1 MEREKGGV
9 KLFVGRLPR
18 DGKVSQKML
27 RECFEEFG
35 ECLEVFVIDS
45 QAVSNVGCAFI
56 RMGTLEQAEMCITEL
71 HEQRV
76 LIPEQRELGP
86 MQVAFAKGEAVRL
99 GLNEKEEILPSF
111 KEARMKVVEHQ
122 EKRMFFEGMQKAQ
135 EAQMHA
141 ARQQQQLQAQ
151 AANAGML
158 PTQDLISLIKD
169 GQRFGGPAFKQKWW
183 SYCDQGWA
191 GIYDY
196 DPSHHPHET
205 MSQFVTLA
213 AFEHAQEP
221 WFRSRFANMPV
232 PDLPNMPNM
241 PPGLAGG
248 PPMPGP
254 PGAGGPGGMPPF
266 GPPGMGPPGMG
277 GPPPFG
283 PPGMGMGPP
292 PFGPPGMGGPPMGMP
307 PFGPPGGA
315 GMPPMGGS
323 GGDDRNR
330 DVKRENDRGPG
341 PSQAPSVGPGG
352 RKMQDYTDVDNL
364 SQASEESDAG
374 AIEDINADDI

>member
-1 MEREKGGV
+1 M

-18 DGKVSQKML
+18 DGQVSQKML
-27 RECFEEFG
+27 RDCFEEFG
-35 ECLEVFVIDS
+35 EVLEVFVIDS

-122 EKRMFFEGMQKAQ
+122 EKRMFFEAMQKQQ
-135 EAQMHA
+135 EAQVNA
-141 ARQQQQLQAQ
+141 ARQQHQIQAQ

-205 MSQFVTLA
+205 LAQFVTLA

-221 WFRSRFANMPV
+221 WFRSRFASLPPVQDSPGMPALG
-232 PDLPNMPNM
+232 PA
-241 PPGLAGG
+241 AGG
-248 PPMPGP
+248 P
-254 PGAGGPGGMPPF
+254 PGGMPPF

-277 GPPPFG
+277 PPGMGPPPFA
-283 PPGMGMGPP
+283 PPGMGPP
-292 PFGPPGMGGPPMGMP
+292 PFGPPGGPMGAP
-307 PFGPPGGA
+307 PFGPPGGGA
-315 GMPPMGGS
+315 AHS
-323 GGDDRNR
+323 GGPGSDSRNR
-330 DVKRENDRGPG
+330 DSSRGNDKDSG
-341 PSQAPSVGPGG
+341 STQVPSVGPGG

-364 SQASEESDAG
+364 SQASEDSDAG